1 MMKTILAALAIVVGV
16 SAGAAGAS
24 AGIYDNLPEWQVQVF
39 TASSEHQ
46 R

>member
-1 MMKTILAALAIVVGV
+1 MTKTVLAALAIAVGV
-16 SAGAAGAS
+16 VAGTAGAS